1 MADRVEED
9 PECGA
14 GLELGLTGAKGQ
26 HLPLTHVK
34 IHDIKVGVGLLRMS
48 ATWPRG
54 CHIILH
60 LLERERRTGIT
71 RERYPIIAGAAAWVD
86 IPSGDTRVEPG
97 QRPRVGAV
105 ESEQTV
111 TSNCGHGHRIALTVS
126 IAFVSSIH
134 PLPLA
139 GEQYVGPGAAIDV
152 RSPYDHALIGQVPS
166 CTPADVDRA
175 VAMAKAAHHAGAL
188 PAWKRAE
195 ILDLAAVRLKA
206 RVEEF
211 ALAIARESAKPI
223 KTARVE
229 AQRAVGTFI
238 FSAVEARKLV
248 GEMVPM
254 DANAPGEGKLAFT
267 LRLPI
272 GVVGAIAPFNF
283 PLNLVVHKVGP
294 AIAAGCP
301 VVLKPASQTP
311 FSAILLANM
320 LIDECGLPPEM
331 LHVVTG
337 GGGTVGNALVD
348 HPDVAL
354 ITFTGSPEVGW
365 GIRSRAPRKRVGLE
379 LGNNAPVII
388 EADGDWQTAAAKI
401 KVAGFSHAGQSCIST
416 QRIYVHNSL
425 AKEFTD
431 TLAEHVA
438 KLVVGD
444 PLDEATDVSALISS
458 SERDRVKSWV
468 DEAVAGGATVVA
480 GGTISDAGVLAPTV
494 LANVSPDMKVC
505 AGEVFGPVV
514 TIQAYETLDE
524 ALALANDS
532 AYGLQAAI
540 FTRSLSAATKA
551 FRTLDFGGVLVNEVP
566 TFRTDQ
572 QPYGGLRD
580 SGNTREGPAYSVRE
594 MTEDRLVI
602 INL

>member
-1 MADRVEED
+1 M
-9 PECGA
+9 
-14 GLELGLTGAKGQ
+14 
-26 HLPLTHVK
+26 
-34 IHDIKVGVGLLRMS
+34 
-48 ATWPRG
+48 
-54 CHIILH
+54 
-60 LLERERRTGIT
+60 
-71 RERYPIIAGAAAWVD
+71 
-86 IPSGDTRVEPG
+86 
-97 QRPRVGAV
+97 
-105 ESEQTV
+105 
-111 TSNCGHGHRIALTVS
+111 TVS
-126 IAFVSSIH
+126 IAVVSTIQ

-139 GEQYVGPGAAIDV
+139 GEQYVGPGATIDV
-152 RSPYDHALIGQVPS
+152 RSPYDNSLIGQVPA

-211 ALAIARESAKPI
+211 ALAIAREAAKPI

-238 FSAVEARKLV
+238 FSAVEARKLA

-254 DANAPGEGKLAFT
+254 DANAPGEGKIAFT

-337 GGGTVGNALVD
+337 GGSTVGNALVD

-388 EADGDWQTAAAKI
+388 EADADWQTASAKI

-416 QRIYVHNSL
+416 QRIYVHRSLVSSFTESL
-425 AKEFTD
+425 AS
-431 TLAEHVA
+431 HVSS
-438 KLVVGD
+438 LVVGD
-444 PLDEATDVSALISS
+444 PLDEATDVSALIST

-468 DEAVAGGATVVA
+468 DEAVAGGAKVVA
-480 GGTISDAGVLAPTV
+480 GGTISSEGVLAPTII
-494 LANVSPDMKVC
+494 ADVSPDMKVC

-514 TIQAYETLDE
+514 TIQAYDTLDE
-524 ALALANDS
+524 ALKLANDS

-540 FTRSLSAATKA
+540 FTQSLAAATKA
-551 FRTLDFGGVLVNEVP
+551 FRTLDYGGVLVNEVP